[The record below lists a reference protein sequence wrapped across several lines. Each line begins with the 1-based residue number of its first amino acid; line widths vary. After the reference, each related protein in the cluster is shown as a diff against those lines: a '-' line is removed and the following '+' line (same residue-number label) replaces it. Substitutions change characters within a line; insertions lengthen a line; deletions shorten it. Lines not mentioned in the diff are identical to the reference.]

1 MNLEEIHFH
10 DSILLSVIENTKSD
24 ELCFEVDYPT
34 DWENNIYQKRII
46 IFTEV
51 LNYQVFEG
59 AIHGHSTILGM
70 SVLEVKNDRTSIRID
85 TNAGYRLLEFKEVK
99 IETKT

>member
-10 DSILLSVIENTKSD
+10 DSILLSVVEDTQSD
-24 ELCFEVDYPT
+24 EIRFEVDYPT

-46 IFTEV
+46 LFKEV
-51 LNYQVFEG
+51 LNYQVLEG
-59 AIHGHSTILGM
+59 AFHGPPTILDV
-70 SVLEVKNDRTSIRID
+70 SILAEKNNRTSIRID
-85 TNAGYRLLEFKEVK
+85 TNAGYRLLEFETVK